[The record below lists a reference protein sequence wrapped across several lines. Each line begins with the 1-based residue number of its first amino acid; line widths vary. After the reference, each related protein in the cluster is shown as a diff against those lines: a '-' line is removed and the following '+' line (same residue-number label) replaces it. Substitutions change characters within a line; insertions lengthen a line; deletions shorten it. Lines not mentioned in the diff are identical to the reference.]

1 MIRVSILAVVTIFL
15 QNCRA
20 DFDVRFYNRK
30 ERYNFEAVESQN
42 SREQDYHRDFELNNP
57 TLRPEGFTREG
68 DDTGDDQSSYDAS
81 LKDWKIVKDS

>member
-20 DFDVRFYNRK
+20 DFDLRFYNRK

-42 SREQDYHRDFELNNP
+42 SREKDYH
-57 TLRPEGFTREG
+57 
-68 DDTGDDQSSYDAS
+68 S
-81 LKDWKIVKDS
+81 